1 MKTRQLVRPIVTL
14 LLATALTTFG
24 CMRSPKGETLMAN
37 KPSRAS
43 VVLRDAQEEVRSP
56 KRMLDAVPV
65 PQKTEEVKAGE
76 TKEEKEFVPRK
87 ATLKEKPIRK
97 CPRLQ

>member
-1 MKTRQLVRPIVTL
+1 MRNVRVRPVIATL

-24 CMRSPKGETLMAN
+24 CMRSPKGETIMAD

-43 VVLRDAQEEVRSP
+43 VVLRDAQEEVKSP

-65 PQKTEEVKAGE
+65 LQKKEEVKEE
-76 TKEEKEFVPRK
+76 TKKEEFAPRK
-87 ATLKEKPIRK
+87 ATLKEKPKRIG
-97 CPRLQ
+97 PRLQ